1 MKSISRYRVFLLVVW
16 LITASGL
23 AALPSPCRGGMTP
36 AAAAESR
43 PAPRQLSAGELD
55 RLLSRLEAEFGQI
68 QTLWADFVQEKHL
81 QIFTEV
87 VRAQGRCLFQSPDRV
102 RFEITAPFQS
112 VLIVNA
118 GTVSKYEKVAGV
130 WQPVDSGQQ
139 QLILLIMGHIT
150 SWIQGRFREK
160 GNLYDISA
168 EQGDVYK
175 IILAPKNEGFRK
187 HLRAI
192 DIILAKGEK
201 GIRQIILR
209 EPGQDFTVIN
219 FTGEKRNGV
228 IAPEF
233 FDPRRLNAPP
243 PGS

>member
-1 MKSISRYRVFLLVVW
+1 MKRLSPGLILPLVVW
-16 LITASGL
+16 LTLTSGPDFHQVPGL
-23 AALPSPCRGGMTP
+23 GGTP
-36 AAAAESR
+36 PVQAAASR
-43 PAPRQLSAGELD
+43 PAPRKLSPVELD
-55 RLLSRLEAEFGQI
+55 QLLSRLEVEFGQI

-81 QIFTEV
+81 QIFTDV

-118 GTVSKYEKVAGV
+118 GTVSKYENVAGA

-139 QLILLIMGHIT
+139 QLILLIMDHIT

-160 GNLYDISA
+160 KNFYDISA

-175 IILAPKNEGFRK
+175 IILVPKNEGFRK
-187 HLRAI
+187 NLRAI
-192 DIILAKGEK
+192 EIVLTKGEK

-219 FTGEKRNGV
+219 FITEKRNGT
-228 IAPEF
+228 IPPEL

-243 PGS
+243 GS